1 MIGRARILRLISI
14 LMTAGLV
21 AVIFVYL
28 LQSEGSNKPVEE
40 VAAQVTVLFENE
52 KSEKSPER
60 MLKKHYGLN
69 AQDYDG
75 VVLYSPI
82 SNMDAEELLIVKLQ
96 SAQQMDELTE
106 AVQERLDSQINIYEG
121 YAPEQYDLCSHA
133 VLDPE
138 GNYFLF
144 VVHADADRIQEAFRK
159 ALKN

>member
-1 MIGRARILRLISI
+1 MRRAKILRFISL
-14 LMTAGLV
+14 LMTVALV

-28 LQSEGSNKPVEE
+28 IQSEGSSKPIDE
-40 VAAQVTVLFENE
+40 VAAQVTGLFENE

-69 AQDYDG
+69 AQDYEG

-82 SNMDAEELLIVKLQ
+82 SNMDAEEMLIVKLA
-96 SAQQMDELTE
+96 SEDQMNELTE
-106 AVQERLDSQINIYEG
+106 AVQERLDSKTNIYEG
-121 YAPEQYDLCSHA
+121 YAPEQYDLCTHA
-133 VLDPE
+133 VIDPE

-144 VVHADADRIQEAFRK
+144 VVHEDADNIQEAFRK

>member
-1 MIGRARILRLISI
+1 
-14 LMTAGLV
+14 
-21 AVIFVYL
+21 VIFVYL

-144 VVHADADRIQEAFRK
+144 VVHADADRIQDAFRK